1 MYVAQTGE
9 RLCVRE
15 PVDTAAVRKSLEA
28 VRASGIDSV
37 AVVLK
42 HAALFPE
49 HEVAVGALAREVGF
63 SHVSLSHEVMP
74 MVKMVARGFT
84 AAADAYLTPHIMKYL
99 HTFRS
104 GFDAG
109 LVDVELAFM
118 QSDGGLSPADAFSG
132 HKAILSGPAAGYVG
146 YAVTTK
152 WDGMP
157 EDQLQVCMLCKRAR
171 TVRQDALGAA

>member
-1 MYVAQTGE
+1 MYKAQTGE
-9 RLCVRE
+9 TLCIRA
-15 PVDTAAVRKSLEA
+15 PVDTAAVRKSFEA
-28 VRASGIDSV
+28 VRAAGIDSI

-49 HEVAVGALAREVGF
+49 HEVAVGVLAREVGF
-63 SHVSLSHEVMP
+63 THVSLSHEVMP

-99 HTFRS
+99 QTFRS
-104 GFDAG
+104 GFDTG
-109 LVDVELAFM
+109 LDAVELAFM

-152 WDGMP
+152 WNGLAEGEQP
-157 EDQLQVCMLCKRAR
+157 QVCMQTPSWL
-171 TVRQDALGAA
+171 